1 VERANITART
11 TVGTPAKEEHDVI
24 EQTTTGPIEL
34 TLPSDTR
41 LVRIARLVASGVA
54 TAAQFDVDQLEDLRI
69 AVDEMCSA
77 LIEGGNGPLSLT
89 FELTEDG
96 VEVNGRA
103 PVDGTVELEPERWGL
118 SRQILKVV
126 VDDHDISQIGDELC
140 VRLRKRR
147 LDG

>member
-1 VERANITART
+1 MI
-11 TVGTPAKEEHDVI
+11 EE
-24 EQTTTGPIEL
+24 TTTGPIEL

-41 LVRIARLVASGVA
+41 MVRIARLVASGVA

-77 LIEGGNGPLSLT
+77 LIEGGSGPLSLT

-103 PVDGTVELEPERWGL
+103 AVDGTVELEPERWGL

-126 VDDHDISQIGDELC
+126 VDDHDISQVSGELR